1 MSYLGT
7 SLKGPYLLHIQQTEA
22 NTTLL
27 PRRRHTGR
35 QVIVQVGCTGMQ
47 QRQVHRSSEGPH
59 TWFMLCS
66 HHLEILNNF
75 EQGVLHFH
83 LELVVDVP
91 WLSPTL
97 GELHGL

>member
-22 NTTLL
+22 NTTLV
-27 PRRRHTGR
+27 PRRRHTSR
-35 QVIVQVGCTGMQ
+35 QVIVLVGCTGMQ
-47 QRQVHRSSEGPH
+47 QRQAYRSSEGPH

-83 LELVVDVP
+83 FP
-91 WLSPTL
+91 L
-97 GELHGL
+97 GLKII